1 MAKKDFSAMNT
12 GRAET
17 AESSAVM
24 RKLEQ
29 GASNKGQQGEA
40 TQQEAAERA
49 AALRTQ
55 GRKGCKATR
64 INMAFTPDNHEFI
77 KVMARITGKT
87 MTEFANVSGSCRS
100 CPAAILFPFLYRLSI
115 ICFACSYSSGC
126 SFLYCSIQ

>member
-64 INMAFTPDNHEFI
+64 INMAFTPDNQRRPVNASG
-77 KVMARITGKT
+77 KVRHSRIIGKDESGTGC
-87 MTEFANVSGSCRS
+87 A
-100 CPAAILFPFLYRLSI
+100 
-115 ICFACSYSSGC
+115 
-126 SFLYCSIQ
+126 